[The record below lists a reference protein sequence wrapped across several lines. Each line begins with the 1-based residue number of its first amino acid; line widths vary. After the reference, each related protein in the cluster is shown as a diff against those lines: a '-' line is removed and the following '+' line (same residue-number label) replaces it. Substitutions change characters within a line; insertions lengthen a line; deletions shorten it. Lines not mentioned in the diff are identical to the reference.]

1 MSLILIL
8 FFFASVELNG
18 YDIIRF
24 MRFYW
29 GQLFFG
35 SIAEMILYLYLLGLY
50 SKIIESTKCACLYMN
65 WTIYLNQ
72 SNIYFI
78 YSLSL

>member
-1 MSLILIL
+1 MGMIL
-8 FFFASVELNG
+8 FDLRDLIGDN
-18 YDIIRF
+18 Y
-24 MRFYW
+24 
-29 GQLFFG
+29 FFG

-50 SKIIESTKCACLYMN
+50 SKIIESAKCACLYMN